1 LKATTETSFKTLS
14 KNSNLNAF
22 KLKMNE
28 FVFGFGNNMLG
39 QLSISSEDELIN
51 IPRVVETLSNTIRTT
66 RINCISGRTFAITSD
81 GVVLSCGQNDNNELG
96 RTGKRGVFSRI
107 DSIEAFTLN
116 EVALGSYIMT
126 LK

>member
-1 LKATTETSFKTLS
+1 MKATTETSFKT

>member
-1 LKATTETSFKTLS
+1 
-14 KNSNLNAF
+14 
-22 KLKMNE
+22 MNE

>member
-1 LKATTETSFKTLS
+1 MKATTETSFKTLS
-14 KNSNLNAF
+14 RNSNLNAF

>member
-1 LKATTETSFKTLS
+1 MKATTETSFKTLS